1 MRSPLGKN
9 QLGKFLSD
17 AVSAAGLQSGKIR
30 LSNHSVRKTSI
41 GRLLD
46 ANFPENYVMQ
56 LSGHKNIQ
64 SLSAYKSASLSHRRQ
79 MSDALSRRN
88 QPATSSCTHI
98 NLDDSV
104 KGPSVSNTQNAV
116 TSVSSSHQSTSNA
129 LEAIFAGANISSV
142 SDCTFQIMTGPVN
155 IVNEP
160 VLKRPRRHIIES
172 DDED

>member
-1 MRSPLGKN
+1 
-9 QLGKFLSD
+9 
-17 AVSAAGLQSGKIR
+17 
-30 LSNHSVRKTSI
+30 
-41 GRLLD
+41 
-46 ANFPENYVMQ
+46 
-56 LSGHKNIQ
+56 
-64 SLSAYKSASLSHRRQ
+64 

-88 QPATSSCTHI
+88 QPATSSSTHI

-116 TSVSSSHQSTSNA
+116 TSVSSSYRSTSNA

-155 IVNEP
+155 IVSEP
-160 VLKRPRRHIIES
+160 VLKRPRRYIIES